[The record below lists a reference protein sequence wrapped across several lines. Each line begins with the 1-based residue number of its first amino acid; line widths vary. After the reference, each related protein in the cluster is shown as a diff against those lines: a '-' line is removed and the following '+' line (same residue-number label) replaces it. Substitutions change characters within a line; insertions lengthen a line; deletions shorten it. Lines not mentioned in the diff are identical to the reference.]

1 MEKLTF
7 RVLTADEIE
16 CRVAQ
21 AGKSGNR
28 AYCSLLLYKDARC
41 DQRLLDETVGC
52 FSWKREHQLINGNL
66 YCTVSI
72 KSPDGEW
79 VSKQD
84 VGTESNTE
92 AVKGEAS
99 DSFKRA
105 CFNWGIGRELYTA
118 PKIFINLGEGE
129 YTEAGGK
136 VKVSQRLTFKVSSI
150 EYDNKRNIKSL
161 VIVDGN
167 GEVRYSKGGKTQ
179 VKESK
184 PKATKQPTTL
194 FEGEDVALAELFDST
209 KAYIQAATTRAE
221 LLKIHDEYP
230 TLKDYTPFVEMLR
243 KKYREVE

>member
-28 AYCSLLLYKDARC
+28 AYCCLLLYKDARC

-52 FSWKREHQLINGNL
+52 FAWKREHQLINGNL

-118 PKIFINLGEGE
+118 PKIFISLNDGE
-129 YTEAGGK
+129 YTDNGK

-167 GEVRYSKGGKTQ
+167 GEVRYSMGGKAQ

-184 PKATKQPTTL
+184 PKTTKQPTTL

-209 KAYIQAATTRAE
+209 KAYIQAATTTAE
-221 LLKIHDEYP
+221 LFKINDEYP
-230 TLKDYTPFVEMLR
+230 ALKGYKPFIDMLNKR
-243 KKYREVE
+243 YKEVV

>member
-52 FSWKREHQLINGNL
+52 FAWKREHQLINGNL

-99 DSFKRA
+99 D
-105 CFNWGIGRELYTA
+105 
-118 PKIFINLGEGE
+118 NLGDGE
-129 YTEAGGK
+129 YTDNGK

-167 GEVRYSKGGKTQ
+167 GEVRYSMGGKTQ

-184 PKATKQPTTL
+184 PKTTKQPTTL

-209 KAYIQAATTRAE
+209 KAYIQAAKTTAE
-221 LLKIHDEYP
+221 LFKINDEYP
-230 TLKDYTPFVEMLR
+230 ALKGYKPFIDMLNKR
-243 KKYREVE
+243 YKEVV